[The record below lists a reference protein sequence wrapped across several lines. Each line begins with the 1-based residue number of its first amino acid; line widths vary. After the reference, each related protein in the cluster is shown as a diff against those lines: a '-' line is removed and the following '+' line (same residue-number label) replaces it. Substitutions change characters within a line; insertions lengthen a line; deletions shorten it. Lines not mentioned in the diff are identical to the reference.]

1 MRKDVHL
8 RISNEL
14 YSKISDLSILH
25 KTTINDEI
33 ASLLELS
40 FKINDNDKRITELS
54 DNFINLKKDISYI
67 KQLLIQTYADL
78 NLEYVDISSSDSL
91 DKFNKKYH
99 KRNMND

>member
-1 MRKDVHL
+1 MRKDLHL
-8 RISNEL
+8 RISNDL
-14 YSKISDLSILH
+14 YSKISDLSKLH

-54 DNFINLKKDISYI
+54 DNFINLKKDIFYI

>member
-8 RISNEL
+8 RINNEL

-54 DNFINLKKDISYI
+54 DSFINLKKDISYI

>member
-8 RISNEL
+8 RINNDL

>member
-1 MRKDVHL
+1 MRKDLHL
-8 RISNEL
+8 RISNDL
-14 YSKISDLSILH
+14 YSKISDLSKLH

-40 FKINDNDKRITELS
+40 FKINDNDKRITKLS
-54 DNFINLKKDISYI
+54 DNFIDLKKDISYI

>member
-14 YSKISDLSILH
+14 YSKILELSKLH
-25 KTTINDEI
+25 KVTINDEI

-78 NLEYVDISSSDSL
+78 NLEYVDTNSSNSL

>member
-8 RISNEL
+8 RINNEL

-54 DNFINLKKDISYI
+54 DSFINLKKDISYI

-78 NLEYVDISSSDSL
+78 NLEYIDISSSDSL